1 MSFLDDLGSE
11 VRRQAKKRH
20 SYVWTFAWFADGQR
34 IGKEIR
40 VLAASD
46 RSTVVYFKI
55 MSLMARPSGFPHA
68 EPVILG
74 REPRAQA

>member
-1 MSFLDDLGSE
+1 MTA
-11 VRRQAKKRH
+11 Q
-20 SYVWTFAWFADGQR
+20 SYIWTFAWFADGRR

-40 VLAASD
+40 VLA
-46 RSTVVYFKI
+46 RSARLTIMYFKI
-55 MSLMARPSGFPHA
+55 IKLMAKPSGFPHA